1 MTLNI
6 KDKPKDGFERVV
18 YAEED
23 KFNFYSVIAIHN
35 TKRGPAL
42 GGCRYFNYQDFNKQ
56 EEDVLKLAEA
66 MTYKNSL
73 AELPFG
79 GGKAT
84 IHSKI
89 NKKDAYSLFGEVLNK
104 LNGTYITAGDMGTVD
119 EDLRGFR
126 EYSDHVCNPIGSD
139 SGLGTALGVYYS
151 MLGCVEFKFGQDSL
165 VNKNIF
171 FKGYGKTG
179 SRIASLCKKDGANIE
194 ISDLEHKKD
203 LIERDGYKFCR
214 QLQDLSL
221 IHI

>member
-84 IHSKI
+84 IPVSYTH
-89 NKKDAYSLFGEVLNK
+89 
-104 LNGTYITAGDMGTVD
+104 
-119 EDLRGFR
+119 LRAH
-126 EYSDHVCNPIGSD
+126 ETIVHLVCR
-139 SGLGTALGVYYS
+139 LL
-151 MLGCVEFKFGQDSL
+151 L
-165 VNKNIF
+165 
-171 FKGYGKTG
+171 
-179 SRIASLCKKDGANIE
+179 
-194 ISDLEHKKD
+194 
-203 LIERDGYKFCR
+203 
-214 QLQDLSL
+214 
-221 IHI
+221 